1 MKCVALMAALWLAT
15 PALFPRTQTS
25 TPNAASPGRNAVL
38 ADQPAAS
45 ALLVNSDALAL
56 LRRISQLMESTML
69 VAPGM
74 ARAAAPL
81 AENVRQALANIEASS
96 PQNAGQVYNMLANV
110 RAYLAL
116 SDALPKQYPFADAAR
131 KQVAELREAMDRMDA
146 SLQALLEYKDEQA
159 RTPDR
164 DNLKRYAED
173 NARLGPPSSKT
184 SRVVFL
190 GDSITD
196 GWRLTEYFSGRDFVN
211 RGISG
216 QITGEMLGRMMADV
230 VELKPATVLVLAGTN
245 DIARGVPVSA
255 IKNNLTMI
263 ADVADA
269 NQIRPMFASILPVSD
284 YHKNVNARF
293 AMTLRRPPATI
304 QALNDWLRQFCAQHG
319 YVYVDYFSSMVDS
332 AGYLQADLADDG
344 LHPNGKGYRVMA
356 PIALNA
362 IDRVAQQPKKKK
374 GRFF

>member
-1 MKCVALMAALWLAT
+1 MKCVALIGAVLLAA
-15 PALFPRTQTS
+15 PALFPQTQAS
-25 TPNAASPGRNAVL
+25 SPNAAAN
-38 ADQPAAS
+38 QPAAS
-45 ALLVNSDALAL
+45 ALLSNTDALAL

-69 VAPGM
+69 AAPGV

-81 AENVRQALANIEASS
+81 AENVRQALANVEASS
-96 PQNAGQVYNMLANV
+96 PQNAGQVYSMLANV

-116 SDALPKQYPFADAAR
+116 SDAMPKQYPFADTAR
-131 KQVAELREAMDRMDA
+131 KQVAELRDAMDRMDA
-146 SLQALLEYKDEQA
+146 DFQALLDYKEEQA
-159 RTPDR
+159 RNPDR

-173 NARLGPPSSKT
+173 NARLGPPSSNT
-184 SRVVFL
+184 PRVVFL

-230 VELKPATVLVLAGTN
+230 VDLKPAGVLVLAGTN
-245 DIARGVPVSA
+245 DIARGVPVGA

-263 ADVADA
+263 AELADA
-269 NQIRPMFASILPVSD
+269 HQIRPMFASILPVSD

-304 QALNDWLRQFCAQHG
+304 QALNNWLRQFCAQHG
-319 YVYVDYFSSMVDS
+319 YAYVDYYSAMVDS

-356 PIALNA
+356 PVALNA
-362 IDRVAQQPKKKK
+362 IDRGLVQQPKKKK

>member
-1 MKCVALMAALWLAT
+1 MKCVTLLAAALLAA
-15 PALFPRTQTS
+15 PALFPQTPAS
-25 TPNAASPGRNAVL
+25 TPSAPAAN
-38 ADQPAAS
+38 QPAAS
-45 ALLVNSDALAL
+45 ALLSNNDAAAL
-56 LRRISQLMESTML
+56 LRRIAQLMESTML
-69 VAPGM
+69 AAPGM
-74 ARAAAPL
+74 VRAAAPL

-131 KQVAELREAMDRMDA
+131 KQVAELRDAMDRMDA
-146 SLQALLEYKDEQA
+146 DFQALLDYKDEQA
-159 RTPDR
+159 RNPDR

-173 NARLGPPSSKT
+173 DARLGAPSSKT
-184 SRVVFL
+184 PRVVFL

-196 GWRLTEYFSGRDFVN
+196 GWRLTEYFSGRDFIN

-230 VELKPATVLVLAGTN
+230 IDLKPAAVLVLAGTN
-245 DIARGVPVSA
+245 DIARGIPVST

-263 ADVADA
+263 AELAAA
-269 NQIRPMFASILPVSD
+269 NQIRPVLASILPVSD
-284 YHKNVNARF
+284 YHKNVNPRF

-304 QALNDWLRQFCAQHG
+304 QALNNWLRQFCSQRG
-319 YVYVDYFSSMVDS
+319 YVYVDYFSAMVDS
-332 AGYLQADLADDG
+332 ASYLQADLADDG

-356 PIALNA
+356 PVAINA
-362 IDRVAQQPKKKK
+362 IDRALGQQPKKKK
-374 GRFF
+374 GKLF

>member
-1 MKCVALMAALWLAT
+1 MKCAALVGAILFTA
-15 PALFPRTQTS
+15 PSLFPQTP
-25 TPNAASPGRNAVL
+25 TPPPSAASAN
-38 ADQPAAS
+38 QPAAS
-45 ALLVNSDALAL
+45 ALLSNNDASAL

-69 VAPGM
+69 AAPGM

-131 KQVAELREAMDRMDA
+131 KQVAELRDAMDRMDA
-146 SLQALLEYKDEQA
+146 NFQALLDYKDEQA
-159 RTPDR
+159 RNPDR

-173 NARLGPPSSKT
+173 NARLGAPSSKT
-184 SRVVFL
+184 PRVVFL

-230 VELKPATVLVLAGTN
+230 IALKPAAMLVLAGTN
-245 DIARGVPVSA
+245 DIARGVPVST

-263 ADVADA
+263 AELADA

-284 YHKNVNARF
+284 YHKNVNPRF

-304 QALNDWLRQFCAQHG
+304 QAVNSWLRQFCSQRG
-319 YVYVDYFSSMVDS
+319 YVYVDYFSAMVDA
-332 AGYLQADLADDG
+332 AGSLQADLADDG

-356 PIALNA
+356 PVAINAVDRALGG
-362 IDRVAQQPKKKK
+362 QQPKKKK
-374 GRFF
+374 GKLF